1 MPLVTAT
8 FSTGGN
14 VIIDDTTEVAAIN
27 ALTAAVTANTAMLEK
42 LFGPAGAQ
50 LPGGITASAAG
61 STGQLLY
68 IYNEMTNLSKS
79 VRELNVAVGDIS
91 KEIDIGNRGLANINT
106 NMTKQLTTQQVAL
119 VDQMKHNQFQ
129 QTSTNAALADAGKE
143 PVVVPQQNWVD
154 KVKVTVQDVGDVK
167 SQVAV
172 AGWVEGYLTE
182 TVTEANKELLKW
194 AAETEIGKGAIKLW
208 ADLKAKTKTIFA
220 SAEATTKSNI
230 TQATTIV
237 TTKSAIAPPPVVTP
251 D

>member
-14 VIIDDTTEVAAIN
+14 VIIDDTTEVVAIN
-27 ALTAAVTANTAMLEK
+27 ALTTAVTANTAMLEK
-42 LFGPAGAQ
+42 LFGPAGSQ

-61 STGQLLY
+61 ATAELLY
-68 IYNEMTNLSKS
+68 IYTEMTNLSKS

-91 KEIDIGNRGLANINT
+91 KEINISNRGLANINT

-119 VDQMKHNQFQ
+119 VDQMKNNQFQ
-129 QTSTNAALADAGKE
+129 QVATNAALADAGKDA
-143 PVVVPQQNWVD
+143 VVIPQQNWVD
-154 KVKVTVQDVGDVK
+154 KVKVTVQDVGDLK

-182 TVTEANKELLKW
+182 TVTEANTELLKW

-208 ADLKAKTKTIFA
+208 GDLKAKVKGIFA
-220 SAEATTKSNI
+220 SAEATTKSNV
-230 TQATTIV
+230 TQATNIAIS
-237 TTKSAIAPPPVVTP
+237 KSAVSPPPVINP